1 MSTEPEIVD
10 VEEQPTAVVRGRVP
24 MAEIASFF
32 DTSFARLAEVLAA
45 QGRTPV
51 GAAFARYHAQ
61 PTDVADLEVGFPLD
75 QPLASEGDVVA
86 STLPG
91 GRVAR
96 LVHEGSFDALGESWG
111 RLAGWM
117 AAEGLTPA
125 PWMWEVY
132 LVDPDPGHG
141 PRRPAHRAQLA
152 HRPLRAWAHS
162 KERQVPARG
171 RWWRPGADQSQTP
184 SGKAAASRSA
194 WAGVKSTW

>member
-1 MSTEPEIVD
+1 MNAEPQIVD

-24 MAEIASFF
+24 MAEITGFF
-32 DTSFARLAEVLAA
+32 DTSFGQLAEVLGA
-45 QGRTPV
+45 QGRTPQ

-61 PTDVADLEVGFPLD
+61 PTDVADLEVGFPVD
-75 QPLASEGDVVA
+75 EPVEPAGDVVA

-125 PWMWEVY
+125 PSMWEVY
-132 LVDPDPGHG
+132 LTDPSPDMDP
-141 PRRPAHRAQLA
+141 AD
-152 HRPLRAWAHS
+152 LRTELNWPVA
-162 KERQVPARG
+162 P
-171 RWWRPGADQSQTP
+171 
-184 SGKAAASRSA
+184 
-194 WAGVKSTW
+194 